1 MSKPS
6 RINEPALI
14 GDEIYIRST
23 ILAQQILVGGYVTP
37 SEWDNLEIDKIEN
50 RIRKAVQH
58 GHLIPSGKV
67 GNYNVFT
74 PAAIQQWVNDGCQ
87 YASKRVNEEA
97 E

>member
-1 MSKPS
+1 M
-6 RINEPALI
+6 NTMTTGQLAAALI
-14 GDEIYIRST
+14 AGEYKWPNNWNSMT
-23 ILAQQILVGGYVTP
+23 APQVQ
-37 SEWDNLEIDKIEN
+37 N

-74 PAAIQQWVNDGCQ
+74 PAAIQQWVNGGCQ

-97 E
+97 GE